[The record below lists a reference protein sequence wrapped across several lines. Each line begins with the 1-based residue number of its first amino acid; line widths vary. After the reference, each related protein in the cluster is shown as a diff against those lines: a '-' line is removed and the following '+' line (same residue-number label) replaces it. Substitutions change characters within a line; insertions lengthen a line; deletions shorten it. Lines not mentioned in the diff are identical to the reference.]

1 MKIFV
6 TCLFILGFTNVFAQ
20 QQKIDSLLAVNN
32 AYTKEDSIKVV
43 HLINVF
49 RQYRRLE
56 LFDKVEEY
64 GQKAIAIAKKLP
76 YTYSLTTVYEKLGL
90 CYHGASKYFQAIDNY
105 TKGIDVALK
114 RNDKRKAATF
124 YLNLGALYN
133 TLPDY
138 AKSLEANQ
146 VAVSFYN
153 ELKDNNY
160 ISSCYMNIG
169 TTYQELKQF
178 GKAVEY
184 IEKALSVFKM
194 QVAPNLPI
202 AINYGTA
209 IANKALGNVYAEV
222 NDAEAR
228 QLTKNSFGN
237 SLAIAFEYLNTA
249 LQVAQAIKDE
259 SLTGSVYTDIGK
271 LYEKLNKN
279 EQALQQYEK
288 ALVHIT
294 NDNAKDEL
302 GDLYFTMGCFFIN
315 TKSYLNAMHYLRKS
329 LQLGYENNL
338 LSTQRNAL
346 EKMSIVYEHFGSYDS
361 AVITYKKYIVIRD
374 SIYGKEKEKEITRKQ
389 LELDFAVKE
398 NAYKLNQQIINAKLQ
413 QQILLAKQQ
422 QQQLQLNKQKLEIVN
437 KEKDVQRLTYLQEQT
452 KLKNDKALQASLL
465 QKNILQTKLDKEL
478 SSKQIDKQQQQLEL
492 YKKEKQFFVLG
503 MLLLFFIVGLVVFN
517 YQKTKKLNETISLQK
532 SELEQINIE
541 KDKIFSV
548 VSHDLLS
555 PVNSLLSFQELLKYD
570 VITPDKMKIYAHELN
585 TRLDATAALMTNLIK
600 WSATQMQGFK
610 TNIQRLNLL
619 VKIQTVL
626 QYANMEAAKKNIAI
640 VIDVP
645 ENIFVL
651 ADKEMLILVIRNIIN
666 NAIKFS
672 YEHSTIQISAK
683 QNNGMVELYCRDAG
697 VGFSPN
703 QLHQINNTGFT
714 TLETTLGTNEEKGT
728 GLGLMLSKTFLQL
741 MGGTLTADNIEKGC
755 VLKIT
760 LPKANA

>member
-1 MKIFV
+1 MKVFI
-6 TCLFILGFTNVFAQ
+6 TCLFVLGFTNVFAQ

-43 HLINVF
+43 HLINIF

-56 LFDKVEEY
+56 LFDKLEEY

-146 VAVSFYN
+146 VAVGLYN

-184 IEKALSVFKM
+184 IEKALLVFKT
-194 QVAPNLPI
+194 QSAPNLPVG
-202 AINYGTA
+202 INYGTA
-209 IANKALGNVYAEV
+209 IANKALGNIYAEV
-222 NDAEAR
+222 SDSEAK
-228 QLTKNSFGN
+228 QLTNNSV
-237 SLAIAFEYLNTA
+237 SKISIAFEYLNTA
-249 LQVAQAIKDE
+249 LQVAQMIKDE
-259 SLTGSVYTDIGK
+259 SLTGSVYTDLGK
-271 LYEKLNKN
+271 LYEQLNKN

-294 NDNAKDEL
+294 NDNGKDEL

-315 TKSYLNAMHYLRKS
+315 TKSYLNAMHYLSKS

-338 LSTQRNAL
+338 LNTQRNAL
-346 EKMSIVYEHFGSYDS
+346 EKMSLVYEHFGSYDS

-398 NAYKLNQQIINAKLQ
+398 NDYKLNQQIINAKLQ

-422 QQQLQLNKQKLEIVN
+422 QQQLLLNKQKLEIVSR
-437 KEKDVQRLTYLQEQT
+437 EKDVQRLKYLQEQT
-452 KLKNDKALQASLL
+452 QLKNDKALQASLL
-465 QKNILQTKLDKEL
+465 QKNLLQTKLDKEL
-478 SSKQIDKQQQQLEL
+478 STKQIDKQQQELEL
-492 YKKEKQFFVLG
+492 YKKEKQFFILG
-503 MLLLFFIVGLVVFN
+503 MLLLFCIVGLVVYN
-517 YQKTKKLNETISLQK
+517 YQKSKKLNDTISIQK
-532 SELEQINIE
+532 NELEKINAE

-626 QYANMEAAKKNIAI
+626 QYANMEAAQKNII
-640 VIDVP
+640 ISIDVP
-645 ENIFVL
+645 DNIFIL
-651 ADKEMLILVIRNIIN
+651 ADKEMLILVIRNIVH

-683 QNNGMVELYCRDAG
+683 QNNGMIELYCSDTG
-697 VGFSPN
+697 VGFSQN
-703 QLHQINNTGFT
+703 QLHQINTTAFT
-714 TLETTLGTNEEKGT
+714 TLQTTLGTADEKGT
-728 GLGLMLSKTFLQL
+728 GLGLMLSKTFLQQ
-741 MGGTLTADNIEKGC
+741 MGGTLTANNLDKGC
-755 VLKIT
+755 ELKIT
-760 LPKANA
+760 LPKANV